1 MEGFPSKR
9 NVCNQITRINLGNFI
24 ERQSTHLHG
33 KEIDE
38 LCSVGRARG
47 ENELVGCGIQQPIS
61 QVARFVCTNKTQC
74 K

>member
-1 MEGFPSKR
+1 MCAIKLLALIQVILLNG
-9 NVCNQITRINLGNFI
+9 
-24 ERQSTHLHG
+24 QSTHLHG

-38 LCSVGRARG
+38 LCNVGRARG
-47 ENELVGCGIQQPIS
+47 ENELVGCGIQQPIL